1 MLQSVGKRYDGVIE
15 IAYSGGKDSDVIL
28 QLAKEAGIKYE
39 AIYKNTTIDPPG
51 TIAHAKAMGAT
62 IIRPQ
67 LSFFQLVA
75 KKGLPSRFRRFC
87 CEKLK
92 EYKVYDKAV
101 IGVRKAES
109 KARNDRYNE
118 PTQCRWF
125 GAKTETNHVEQ
136 IMPILDWTDDDVLA
150 FIQDRNIPLAP
161 VYYDRGGQIDVARR
175 LGCMCCPLKSHGK
188 RLQEFKERQKMVRA
202 YIRAAQKYLDTH
214 KETKSGI
221 MYANAY
227 EWFARDVLFDNTQKW
242 NEANNGLFGKPD
254 WKKELERIFN
264 IDLTM

>member
-1 MLQSVGKRYDGVIE
+1 MIPEELQKKIDRSIKLLQSVGKRYDGVIE

-28 QLAKEAGIKYE
+28 QLANEAGIKYE

-87 CEKLK
+87 CADLK

-109 KARNDRYNE
+109 RGRNDRYNE

-125 GAKTETNHVEQ
+125 GAKTKTNHVEQ
-136 IMPILDWTDDDVLA
+136 IMPILDWTDDDVLT

-161 VYYDRGGQIDVARR
+161 VYYDRGG
-175 LGCMCCPLKSHGK
+175 K
-188 RLQEFKERQKMVRA
+188 
-202 YIRAAQKYLDTH
+202 
-214 KETKSGI
+214 
-221 MYANAY
+221 
-227 EWFARDVLFDNTQKW
+227 
-242 NEANNGLFGKPD
+242 
-254 WKKELERIFN
+254 
-264 IDLTM
+264 